1 MFWLNRTSLVLSFTN
16 HVWFVA
22 GSVFA
27 SLRLVRAVI
36 KASVT
41 RIKSGIPILV
51 LLSTLGTVNLWMNP
65 QVFGTG
71 INIKEEL
78 TQNTQSALVPLQT
91 DDNAVEQIQKQG
103 FFAQLLALIQ
113 DFFSRALPDLRM
125 VFLLGPLFL
134 LLTALGGA
142 YTGYLR
148 VQRSV
153 RTPYTRKIFHFY
165 IFSIAGLTHLAF
177 GLKAVVLLGI
187 IVSLCVLYAVCRGN
201 GFPFYEAMARP
212 TDLPHRTFFILVP
225 LLTTALGGGI
235 SNLVFGKFAYIG
247 YFVAGWGDAVG
258 EPVGTKWGKHKY
270 RVPSLLGVKA
280 TRSVEGSFSV
290 FFTGA
295 FVAFFALVAA
305 GYPPL
310 KAGYAA
316 VACGLV
322 GAVVEAFSSHG
333 LDNLTIQVAAT
344 ATAYF
349 LLK

>member
-1 MFWLNRTSLVLSFTN
+1 
-16 HVWFVA
+16 
-22 GSVFA
+22 
-27 SLRLVRAVI
+27 
-36 KASVT
+36 
-41 RIKSGIPILV
+41 
-51 LLSTLGTVNLWMNP
+51 
-65 QVFGTG
+65 
-71 INIKEEL
+71 
-78 TQNTQSALVPLQT
+78 
-91 DDNAVEQIQKQG
+91 
-103 FFAQLLALIQ
+103 
-113 DFFSRALPDLRM
+113 
-125 VFLLGPLFL
+125 
-134 LLTALGGA
+134 
-142 YTGYLR
+142 
-148 VQRSV
+148 
-153 RTPYTRKIFHFY
+153 
-165 IFSIAGLTHLAF
+165 
-177 GLKAVVLLGI
+177 
-187 IVSLCVLYAVCRGN
+187 
-201 GFPFYEAMARP
+201 
-212 TDLPHRTFFILVP
+212 
-225 LLTTALGGGI
+225 LTTALGGGI

-247 YFVAGWGDAVG
+247 YFVGGWGDAVG